1 MEFYIKSKRSIYK
14 ILPPGPR
21 ESIEEA
27 FLKHPKEH
35 SQQFPIKAMF
45 MGVVA
50 PLNLEQGLNGSVMIK
65 RISKMKK

>member
-14 ILPPGPR
+14 ILPPGPG

-50 PLNLEQGLNGSVMIK
+50 PLNLE
-65 RISKMKK
+65 